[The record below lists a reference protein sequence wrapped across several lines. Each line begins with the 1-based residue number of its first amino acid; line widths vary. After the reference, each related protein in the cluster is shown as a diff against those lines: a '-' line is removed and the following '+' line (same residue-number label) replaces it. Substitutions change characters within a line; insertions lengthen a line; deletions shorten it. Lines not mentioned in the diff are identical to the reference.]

1 MPRVNDNAALTVR
14 EIEYSIQIRDK
25 DKSFSE
31 LKDVLRAELTR
42 FDENVRRKRLD
53 AENPIRE
60 FLRTNI
66 ERSILIRE
74 NTRIYF
80 LSYKEKE
87 GSLLIEFNLLVITS
101 YINFGP
107 IRQALDYL
115 VKDTIADY
123 FEELLERH
131 FPVNIIVQA
140 NDKEVFT
147 VTDTYPSEK
156 PVEKPSRD
164 ILTRTL
170 AIIALIISLSVVGY
184 FAFRAITRT
193 WRTENQLLKENY
205 MNLMIE
211 KKIDEAVGK
220 QKFNIL
226 IYQPDTLKA
235 TSVLPQAQGR
245 NQRN

>member
-1 MPRVNDNAALTVR
+1 MPRINDNAALTVR
-14 EIEYSIQIRDK
+14 EVEYSIQIRDK
-25 DKSFSE
+25 DKTHTE
-31 LKDVLRAELTR
+31 LRDVLRSELTR

-53 AENPIRE
+53 TENPIRE

-87 GSLLIEFNLLVITS
+87 GSLHIEFNLLVITS

-131 FPVNIIVQA
+131 FPVNITVQA

-147 VTDTYPSEK
+147 VSDTYPSEK
-156 PVEKPSRD
+156 PVEHPKRD
-164 ILTRTL
+164 MLSRTL
-170 AIIALIISLSVVGY
+170 AILAIVLSLCVLGFFSFKALSRNRHSEDESL
-184 FAFRAITRT
+184 
-193 WRTENQLLKENY
+193 KDKY
-205 MNLMIE
+205 MNLLIE
-211 KKIDEAVGK
+211 KKIDEAVSN
-220 QKFNIL
+220 QKFNIIL
-226 IYQPDTLKA
+226 TNPADSLNPKNLPA
-235 TSVLPQAQGR
+235 TGYR
-245 NQRN
+245 RK

>member
-1 MPRVNDNAALTVR
+1 MPRINDNAALTVR
-14 EIEYSIQIRDK
+14 EVEYSIQIRDK
-25 DKSFSE
+25 DKSHTE
-31 LKDVLRAELTR
+31 LRDVLRSELTR
-42 FDENVRRKRLD
+42 FDDNVRRKRLD

-80 LSYKEKE
+80 LGYKEKE
-87 GSLLIEFNLLVITS
+87 GSLHIEFNLLVITS

-131 FPVNIIVQA
+131 FPVSITVQA

-156 PVEKPSRD
+156 PAEHPKRD
-164 ILTRTL
+164 LLSRTL
-170 AIIALIISLSVVGY
+170 AIIAITFCLVIVG
-184 FAFRAITRT
+184 FLCIRAIVRN
-193 WRTENQLLKENY
+193 WQSDNQSLKEKY
-205 MNLMIE
+205 MNLLIE
-211 KKIDEAVGK
+211 KKINEAVSN
-220 QKFNIL
+220 QKFKVIL
-226 IYQPDTLKA
+226 YNPADTLNLK
-235 TSVLPQAQGR
+235 SPPVPLDGKKQ
-245 NQRN
+245 

>member
-25 DKSFSE
+25 DKSFAE
-31 LKDVLRAELTR
+31 LRDVLRAELTR

-80 LSYKEKE
+80 LSYREKE
-87 GSLLIEFNLLVITS
+87 GSLHIEFSLLVITS

-131 FPVNIIVQA
+131 FPVSITVQA
-140 NDKEVFT
+140 LDKEVFT
-147 VTDTYPSEK
+147 VTDTYPTEK
-156 PVEKPSRD
+156 PVEKSYRD
-164 ILTRTL
+164 PITRTL
-170 AIIALIISLSVVGY
+170 AIIAILLSLSIAGI
-184 FAFRAITRT
+184 FSIRFLMK
-193 WRTENQLLKENY
+193 NLNSQKENLEEKY
-205 MNLMIE
+205 MNLLIE
-211 KKIDEAVGK
+211 KKIDDAVSN
-220 QKFNIL
+220 QKFNIIL
-226 IYQPDTLKA
+226 YNQKDSIQPAEVRPL
-235 TSVLPQAQGR
+235 LPSRQ
-245 NQRN
+245 

>member
-1 MPRVNDNAALTVR
+1 MPRINDNAALTVR
-14 EIEYSIQIRDK
+14 EVEYSIQIRDK
-25 DKSFSE
+25 DKSHSE
-31 LKDVLRAELTR
+31 IRDVLRSELTR

-53 AENPIRE
+53 SENPIRE

-80 LSYKEKE
+80 LGYKEKE
-87 GSLLIEFNLLVITS
+87 GSLHIEFNLLVITS

-131 FPVNIIVQA
+131 FPVHITVQA
-140 NDKEVFT
+140 NDREVFT
-147 VTDTYPSEK
+147 VSDTYPSER
-156 PVEKPSRD
+156 PVEAPKRD
-164 ILTRTL
+164 MVSRTL
-170 AIIALIISLSVVGY
+170 AIMAIAFCTLIIGF
-184 FAFRAITRT
+184 FAFRAISRNMHS
-193 WRTENQLLKENY
+193 ENESLKEKY

-211 KKIDEAVGK
+211 KKINEAVSN
-220 QKFNIL
+220 QKFNIIL
-226 IYQPDTLKA
+226 ANPGDSLKPAALPLPDPNRK
-235 TSVLPQAQGR
+235 
-245 NQRN
+245 

>member
-25 DKSFSE
+25 DKSFAE
-31 LKDVLRAELTR
+31 LRDVLRAELTR

-80 LSYKEKE
+80 LSYREKE
-87 GSLLIEFNLLVITS
+87 GSLHIEFSLLVITS

-131 FPVNIIVQA
+131 FPVNITVQA
-140 NDKEVFT
+140 LDKEVFT
-147 VTDTYPSEK
+147 VTDTYPTEK
-156 PVEKPSRD
+156 PVEKSYRD
-164 ILTRTL
+164 PITRTL
-170 AIIALIISLSVVGY
+170 AIIAIILSLGIVGI
-184 FAFRAITRT
+184 FSIRFLMKNLKSQN
-193 WRTENQLLKENY
+193 EDLKENY
-205 MNLMIE
+205 MNLLIE
-211 KKIDEAVGK
+211 KKINEAVSN
-220 QKFNIL
+220 QKFNIIL
-226 IYQPDTLKA
+226 YNQKDSI
-235 TSVLPQAQGR
+235 QGTESHPVSPSGK
-245 NQRN
+245 

>member
-1 MPRVNDNAALTVR
+1 MPRINDNAALTVR

-25 DKSFSE
+25 DKTHSE
-31 LKDVLRAELTR
+31 LRDVLRSELTR

-87 GSLLIEFNLLVITS
+87 GSLHIEFNLLVITS

-131 FPVNIIVQA
+131 FPVNITVQA

-156 PVEKPSRD
+156 PVEYPKKDLVSRS
-164 ILTRTL
+164 LS
-170 AIIALIISLSVVGY
+170 IIAILFSLSVILFFSYKAV
-184 FAFRAITRT
+184 TRN
-193 WRTENQLLKENY
+193 RNSENDSLKDKY
-205 MNLMIE
+205 MNLLIE
-211 KKIDEAVGK
+211 KKIDEAVK
-220 QKFNIL
+220 DQKFNIIISNPVDSL
-226 IYQPDTLKA
+226 NSQSIQKPANRIK
-235 TSVLPQAQGR
+235 
-245 NQRN
+245 